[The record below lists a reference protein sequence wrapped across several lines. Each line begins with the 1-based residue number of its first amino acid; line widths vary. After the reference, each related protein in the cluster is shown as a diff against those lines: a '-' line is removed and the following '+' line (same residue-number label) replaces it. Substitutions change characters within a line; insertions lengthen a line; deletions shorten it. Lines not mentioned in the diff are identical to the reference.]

1 MKSIQSFIPFVLFV
15 FLFTSCRHNSVL
27 TQRPEKGEDTY
38 VHEFHPDRN
47 FNYDSKIA
55 VMAWTF
61 SGTPGNCR
69 GLIRFDLSSIPVNAK
84 IKKAELYLYHVT
96 DQGNN
101 PQHSQ
106 LSGAN
111 AGYLMQVSSPWKAD
125 SVTWN
130 NQPSVITETQVV
142 LPASTSAT
150 QDYIIDVTAI
160 TDNMVKQPVSNH
172 GFMIKLQNEDHYRAL
187 MFASSN
193 HKNPQLHP
201 TLKVYY
207 KSK

>member
-1 MKSIQSFIPFVLFV
+1 MKSIQSFIPGL
-15 FLFTSCRHNSVL
+15 LLISSIIGCRHNKVL
-27 TQRPEKGEDTY
+27 VQRPEKGMDTY
-38 VHEFHPDRN
+38 VHEYHPNRN
-47 FNYDSKIA
+47 FNWDTKIA

-69 GLIRFDLSSIPVNAK
+69 GLIRFDLSSIPVRAK
-84 IKKAELYLYHVT
+84 ISKAELYLYHVT

-106 LSGAN
+106 LSGKN
-111 AGYLMQVSSPWKAD
+111 AGYLMQVSSSWSAD

-130 NQPSVITETQVV
+130 NQPSVISENQVV
-142 LPASTSAT
+142 LPASTSEI
-150 QDYIIDVTAI
+150 QDYVLDVT
-160 TDNMVKQPVSNH
+160 TMVSNMVKQPANNN
-172 GFMIKLQNEDHYRAL
+172 GFMIRLQNEDYYRAL

-193 HKNPQLHP
+193 HKNPELHP

-207 KSK
+207 R

>member
-1 MKSIQSFIPFVLFV
+1 MKSIQSLIPGLLFISAII
-15 FLFTSCRHNSVL
+15 SCRQNKILV
-27 TQRPEKGEDTY
+27 QRPEKGMDTY
-38 VHEFHPDRN
+38 VHEYHPNRN
-47 FNYDSKIA
+47 FNWDTKIA

-69 GLIRFDLSSIPVNAK
+69 GLIRFDLSSIPVRAK
-84 IKKAELYLYHVT
+84 VTKAELYLYHVT

-111 AGYLMQVSSPWKAD
+111 AGYLMQVSSSWSAD
-125 SVTWN
+125 SVTWS
-130 NQPSVITETQVV
+130 NQPAVISESQVV
-142 LPASTSAT
+142 LPASTSET
-150 QDYIIDVTAI
+150 QDYVVDVTAMVS
-160 TDNMVKQPVSNH
+160 NMVKQPANNN
-172 GFMIKLQNEDHYRAL
+172 GFMIRLQNEDYYRAL

-193 HKNPQLHP
+193 HKNLELHP

-207 KSK
+207 K

>member
-1 MKSIQSFIPFVLFV
+1 MKSMQSFIPFTLFIFSITGCKHSKVLI
-15 FLFTSCRHNSVL
+15 
-27 TQRPEKGEDTY
+27 QRPEKGEDTY
-38 VHEFHPDRN
+38 IHQFHPDRN
-47 FNYDSKIA
+47 LNWDNKIA

-61 SGTPGNCR
+61 DGTPADCR
-69 GLIRFDLSSIPVNAK
+69 GLIRFDLSSIPATAK
-84 IKKAELYLYHVT
+84 VTKAELYLYHIT

-111 AGYLMQVSSPWKAD
+111 AGYLMQASSPWTAD

-130 NQPSVITETQVV
+130 NQPSVIPENQVEI
-142 LPASTSAT
+142 PASTSAT
-150 QDYIIDVTAI
+150 QDYIIDVTSMI
-160 TDNMVKQPVSNH
+160 GNMVKQPANNY
-172 GFMIKLQNEDHYRAL
+172 GFMIRLQNENFYRAL

-193 HKNPQLHP
+193 HKNPLLHP

-207 KSK
+207 KK

>member
-1 MKSIQSFIPFVLFV
+1 MKPFIPLVLFA
-15 FLFTSCRHNSVL
+15 FAITSCKYSKVL
-27 TQRPEKGEDTY
+27 VQRPEKGEDTY
-38 VHEFHPDRN
+38 VHQFNPSRN
-47 FNYDSKIA
+47 LNWDNKIA

-61 SGTPGNCR
+61 DGTPANCR
-69 GLIRFDLSSIPVNAK
+69 GLIRFDLSSIPVKAK
-84 IKKAELYLYHVT
+84 VTKAELYLYHIT

-111 AGYLMQVSSPWKAD
+111 DGYIIQVSSPWKAD

-130 NQPSVITETQVV
+130 NQPSVVTENQVV
-142 LPASTSAT
+142 IPASTSAT
-150 QDYIIDVTAI
+150 QDYVLDVTTI
-160 TDNMVKQPVSNH
+160 VGNMVKQPANNY
-172 GFMIKLQNEDHYRAL
+172 GFMIKLQNEEHYRAL

-193 HKNPQLHP
+193 HKNPQLRP

-207 KSK
+207 K